1 MSECKVLKEIS
12 NAIASGVPPE
22 EAIPYSIVC
31 SDQESYLEILY
42 YAIQVLP
49 DGRRKDEIKAKLQ
62 EVLQDVSRT
71 DSQL

>member
-22 EAIPYSIVC
+22 DAIPYSIVC
-31 SDQESYLEILY
+31 ADQDSYIEILY

-62 EVLQDVSRT
+62 EVQNAGRT
-71 DSQL
+71 DG